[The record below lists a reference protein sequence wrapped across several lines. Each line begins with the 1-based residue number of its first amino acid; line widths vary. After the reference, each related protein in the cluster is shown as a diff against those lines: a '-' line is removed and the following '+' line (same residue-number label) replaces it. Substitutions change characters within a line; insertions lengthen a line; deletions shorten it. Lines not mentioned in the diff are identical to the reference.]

1 MRFVI
6 SVCTLCYVLE
16 LHLWQRAE
24 DRVLQVMH
32 ALLHKLQF
40 WYGAK
45 LVLCW
50 AGGRDADGLIP
61 VLHCLCKFI
70 VDPRYARLLLGVA
83 HRVLDTYAGE
93 VSSRQCVCFASQHSH
108 LSLLSISCSLSMA
121 YLLS

>member
-1 MRFVI
+1 VARGQ
-6 SVCTLCYVLE
+6 E
-16 LHLWQRAE
+16 E
-24 DRVLQVMH
+24 DRVLQAMH

-40 WYGAK
+40 WYGAE

-61 VLHCLCKFI
+61 VLQCLCKFI

-93 VSSRQCVCFASQHSH
+93 VSSRSVSA
-108 LSLLSISCSLSMA
+108 LPVSIAMRVS
-121 YLLS
+121 

>member
-1 MRFVI
+1 MR
-6 SVCTLCYVLE
+6 
-16 LHLWQRAE
+16 
-24 DRVLQVMH
+24 

-40 WYGAK
+40 WCGAEDM
-45 LVLCW
+45 LCW

-93 VSSRQCVCFASQHSH
+93 VSSRQCVCFASHHCH
-108 LSLLSISCSLSMA
+108 LSLQALHVAC
-121 YLLS
+121 

>member
-1 MRFVI
+1 M
-6 SVCTLCYVLE
+6 
-16 LHLWQRAE
+16 
-24 DRVLQVMH
+24 LQAMD

-40 WYGAK
+40 WYGAE

-61 VLHCLCKFI
+61 VLQVLCKFI

-93 VSSRQCVCFASQHSH
+93 VSSRSVSA
-108 LSLLSISCSLSMA
+108 LPVSIAMRVS
-121 YLLS
+121 